1 MKKIIMMLVFLSAQI
16 WANDKA
22 SGTLDKFHQAAAK
35 ADFHNY
41 FSVFAEK
48 GVFMGTDGSERWT
61 KNQFKDY
68 VKVYFDQ
75 GKGWL
80 YQPSSR
86 HFITTDNDDIL
97 LFDELLENSNYGQC
111 RGSGV
116 LIRNKMGW
124 QILQYNLSITVPN
137 GIATEV
143 VNSISQFHKSNASQ

>member
-1 MKKIIMMLVFLSAQI
+1 MKKFIMMLLLLPGQI
-16 WANDKA
+16 WANEQA
-22 SGTLDKFHQAAAK
+22 SDTLDKFHQAAAE
-35 ADFHNY
+35 ADFNSY

-80 YQPSSR
+80 YQPNSR
-86 HFITTDNDDIL
+86 HFITTNNDDIL
-97 LFDELLENSNYGQC
+97 VFDELLENSNYGQC

-116 LIRNKMGW
+116 LIKNKLGW

-137 GIATEV
+137 GVATEV
-143 VNSISQFHKSNASQ
+143 VSHISQFIKSNTSQ